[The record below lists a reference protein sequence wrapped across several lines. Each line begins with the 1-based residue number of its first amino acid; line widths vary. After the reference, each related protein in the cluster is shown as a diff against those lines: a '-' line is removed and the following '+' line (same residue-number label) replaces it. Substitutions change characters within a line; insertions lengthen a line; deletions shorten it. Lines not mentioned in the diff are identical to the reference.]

1 MKKLKVVWVCCF
13 SNPEVRSH
21 LKLGLD
27 PIEHFRRKLLHKER
41 FETIVQNDVAL
52 WDTRGINEFK
62 KFDDVELH
70 VISAASYLKYSPQEF
85 EADGIHYYFYK
96 DDADLLWHKMRKTID
111 KTYLFQH
118 KKANRYIN
126 RTIDRIQPD
135 VIHLIGAENMYSSFV
150 LERPKGIP
158 IIVYLQ
164 TLVSE
169 PGFLE
174 GYFMK
179 EKSHKY
185 VSDLESNVIRRCEY
199 IGTESDTFKKYI
211 IEHIDHK
218 ANILYM
224 NVATN
229 LPIQDEETTKEYD
242 FVYFAHGI
250 KKACDL
256 AIEAFAVAVKKHPN
270 LTLDIVGKYD
280 EDFKQQM
287 DSRIKELGIT
297 NNVTF
302 EGLFPTHED
311 AVKQVKKAKFALLP
325 FKVDY
330 NPTTIPEAMSLGI
343 PVVST
348 RTDGI
353 KALYKDEYNI
363 LLSDIGDHDGLA
375 KNMLRLVEDETL
387 AKKIKDNAIM
397 ELKRDGNTER
407 MKNWVEIYKTIAQK
421 DNAKLL

>member
-1 MKKLKVVWVCCF
+1 MKKIKVVWVCCF

-27 PIEHFRRKLLHKER
+27 SIEYLRRKLLHKDD

-96 DDADLLWHKMRKTID
+96 DDADFLWHKIRKAID
-111 KTYLFQH
+111 KTYLFRH
-118 KKANRYIN
+118 KKANLYIN
-126 RTIDRIQPD
+126 RTIDKIQPD

-150 LERPKGIP
+150 LERPQGIP

-169 PGFLE
+169 PGFFE
-174 GYFMK
+174 GYF
-179 EKSHKY
+179 
-185 VSDLESNVIRRCEY
+185 RCEF
-199 IGTESDTFKKYI
+199 IGTESDTFKKYVK
-211 IEHIDHK
+211 EHIDKK

-229 LPIQDEETTKEYD
+229 LPIQDKKTIKEYD

-250 KKACDL
+250 KKACDF
-256 AIEAFAVAVKKHPN
+256 AIEAFIIAAKKYPQ
-270 LTLDIVGKYD
+270 LTLDVVGKYD
-280 EDFKQQM
+280 EAFKQLLVKRL
-287 DSRIKELGIT
+287 DKYGLAA
-297 NNVTF
+297 NVTF
-302 EGLFPTHED
+302 EGLYPTNDD
-311 AVKQVKKAKFALLP
+311 AVEQVKKARFALLP

-330 NPTTIPEAMSLGI
+330 NPTTIPEAMSLGL

-348 RTDGI
+348 RTDGV
-353 KALYKDEYNI
+353 KVLYKDGYNI
-363 LLSDIGDHDGLA
+363 LLSDIGDHVALA
-375 KNMLRLVEDETL
+375 NNMIRLIESPEL
-387 AKKIKDNAIM
+387 ASNIQANAFK
-397 ELKRDGNTER
+397 ELKRDSNEVR
-407 MKNWVEIYKTIAQK
+407 MRHWVDIYKEV
-421 DNAKLL
+421 AKK